1 MAALPAPPLALRVL
15 ALPALALLLASCGG
29 GDGDTTFRSASPTLA
44 ATATPIAPLASATA
58 QPSTPALTPP
68 PFAEAPC
75 QDPYLAGA
83 PYEPT
88 PGAPIRIV
96 PEGSPAPLASYDP
109 LPFVH
114 DPALDSL
121 VRASLGDQ
129 IDHFAVVVKN
139 LADGSG
145 VVLDPG
151 REFYAASLY
160 KTWVMLE
167 AYHQQKA
174 GLLDWD
180 ERYLVSGY
188 YEEFKLNPGEL
199 EACEEVTV
207 LEALDRAMRRSD
219 NVAAILLLDRV
230 GAGNANLTLRSL
242 GLGNSGFTA
251 DESLPTTA
259 GDMALLLEAIAM
271 RQAVSDDASE
281 EMLALL
287 ISESIVNRLPALL
300 PIGTQVAHKTGNW
313 EDATHDAGIVFSPVV
328 TYIIVVLT
336 DYGYYEDGATPI
348 AELSLAVYDYY
359 N

>member
-1 MAALPAPPLALRVL
+1 MAALRAPPPALRVL
-15 ALPALALLLASCGG
+15 ALPTLALLLAACGG
-29 GDGDTTFRSASPTLA
+29 GDSDTALRSASPTPA
-44 ATATPIAPLASATA
+44 ATATPIAPPASATA
-58 QPSTPALTPP
+58 QPATPALTPP
-68 PFAEAPC
+68 LFAEGPC
-75 QDPYLAGA
+75 QDPYPAGA

-96 PEGSPAPLASYDP
+96 PEGSPPALVSYDP
-109 LPFVH
+109 LPFVD

-121 VRASLGDQ
+121 VRASLGDE
-129 IDHFAVVVKN
+129 IGRFAVVVKN

-167 AYHQQKA
+167 AYHQQEA

-199 EACEEVTV
+199 EACEEVTIRQA
-207 LEALDRAMRRSD
+207 LERAIRRTD

-230 GAGNANLTLRSL
+230 GAGNANQALRSL
-242 GLGNSGFTA
+242 GLTNSGFNA

-259 GDMALLLEAIAM
+259 GDMALLLEAIVS
-271 RQAVSDDASE
+271 RQAVSAEASE

-287 ISESIVNRLPALL
+287 TSESIINRLPALL
-300 PIGTQVAHKTGNW
+300 PIGTQIAHKTGNW
-313 EDATHDAGIVFSPVV
+313 EDATHDAGIVFSPAA

>member
-1 MAALPAPPLALRVL
+1 MAALRAPLLALRVL
-15 ALPALALLLASCGG
+15 ALPTLALLLASCGG
-29 GDGDTTFRSASPTLA
+29 GDGDSALRSASPTLA
-44 ATATPIAPLASATA
+44 ATATPIAPPASATA
-58 QPSTPALTPP
+58 QPGTPTLTPL
-68 PFAEAPC
+68 PFAEGPC
-75 QDPYLAGA
+75 QDPYPGGA

-88 PGAPIRIV
+88 PDAPIRIV

-109 LPFVH
+109 LPFVR
-114 DPALDSL
+114 DPSLDSL
-121 VRASLGDQ
+121 VRASLGDE
-129 IDHFAVVVKN
+129 IDRFAVVVKN

-160 KTWVMLE
+160 KTWVMVE
-167 AYHQQKA
+167 AYHQQEA
-174 GLLDWD
+174 GLLDWN

-199 EACEEVTV
+199 EACEEVTA
-207 LEALDRAMRRSD
+207 LEALERAIRRTD

-230 GAGNANLTLRSL
+230 GAGNVNLALRSL
-242 GLGNSGFTA
+242 GLTNSGFTA
-251 DESLPTTA
+251 EEMMPTTA
-259 GDMALLLEAIAM
+259 GDMALLLEAIAS
-271 RQAVSDDASE
+271 RQAVSGEASE
-281 EMLALL
+281 EMLGLL
-287 ISESIVNRLPALL
+287 TSESIINRLPALL

-313 EDATHDAGIVFSPVV
+313 EDATHDAGIIFSPAA

>member
-1 MAALPAPPLALRVL
+1 M
-15 ALPALALLLASCGG
+15 ALPALALLLASCSGG
-29 GDGDTTFRSASPTLA
+29 NGDSALQGASPTPV

-58 QPSTPALTPP
+58 QPGTPALTPS
-68 PFAEAPC
+68 PFDEGPC
-75 QDPYLAGA
+75 RDPYPDGA

-96 PEGSPAPLASYDP
+96 PQGSPAPLASYDP
-109 LPFVH
+109 RSFVH
-114 DPALDSL
+114 DPSLDSL
-121 VRASLGDQ
+121 VRASLGDE
-129 IDHFAVVVKN
+129 IDRFAVVVKN

-145 VVLDPG
+145 VVLDPD

-167 AYHQQKA
+167 VYHQQEA

-180 ERYLVSGY
+180 EQFLVSGY

-199 EACEEVTV
+199 ETCDEVTV
-207 LEALDRAMRRSD
+207 LEALDRAMRRTD

-230 GAGNANLTLRSL
+230 GAGNANLALRSL
-242 GLGNSGFTA
+242 GLENSGFTA

-259 GDMALLLEAIAM
+259 GDMALLLEAFAM
-271 RQAVSDDASE
+271 GQAVSGDASE
-281 EMLALL
+281 EMLDLL
-287 ISESIVNRLPALL
+287 ISESLVNRLPALL

-313 EDATHDAGIVFSPVV
+313 EDATHDAGIVFSPAA

-336 DYGYYEDGATPI
+336 DYGYYEDGPTPI